1 MHWRELKK
9 PAGWIVWY
17 TLHIFIYSNTPT
29 FYLKWDIYINIFII
43 IYYTRW
49 VLTCTNQLFP
59 CFSPGYRQLAIGE
72 QSTEFI
78 CCSCYFSSI
87 YVFLEDIGANPQTRS
102 KDFQPSSYDCEKD
115 RITDMT
121 RKLDRQFQSQ
131 NINNP
136 YGQHVSVL
144 MGRKICCP
152 FNF

>member
-29 FYLKWDIYINIFII
+29 FYLNGIYINIFII

-49 VLTCTNQLFP
+49 VLTCTNQLFA

-131 NINNP
+131 NTNNP
-136 YGQHVSVL
+136 SRSTCFCFDGAQNML
-144 MGRKICCP
+144 P
-152 FNF
+152 F